1 MAIEPRKESII
12 DIVNRNEK
20 NRNLTRNFLLDAFK
34 VHCLSNGLTNGL
46 SRYYQVQINSLIN
59 RGQEDV
65 DYFMKLAEDNTRC
78 IKCGSP
84 KKIKIRDRRNKNKS
98 STRKYCRYLR
108 SLCDSICD
116 TCHHRK
122 TFKLRGRK
130 NLKNISKPTPQPK
143 LKNKKQLIPTVSA
156 KRPSPSNSIASKRNQ
171 IGRSKQQIAPQQKE
185 QPIVT
190 KTKQQPSF
198 SSRLRLFSCLLK
210 E

>member
-1 MAIEPRKESII
+1 MAIEPRKESMI

-65 DYFMKLAEDNTRC
+65 DYLLNLAENNTRC
-78 IKCGSP
+78 IKCGSSR
-84 KKIKIRDRRNKNKS
+84 KIKIRNRRNKNKS
-98 STRKYCRYLR
+98 SSRKYCRYLR
-108 SLCDSICD
+108 SLCDFVCD
-116 TCHHRK
+116 KCHHCK
-122 TFKLRGRK
+122 TFKSKGRK
-130 NLKNISKPTPQPK
+130 NLKNITKSIPQPK
-143 LKNKKQLIPTVSA
+143 LKNPKQPIPTVSV
-156 KRPSPSNSIASKRNQ
+156 RQPTPSNSIAQRNL
-171 IGRSKQQIAPQQKE
+171 IGKPKQQIAPRQKQ

-190 KTKQQPSF
+190 KPKQQPNF
-198 SSRLRLFSCLLK
+198 SSRLRPFSCLLK